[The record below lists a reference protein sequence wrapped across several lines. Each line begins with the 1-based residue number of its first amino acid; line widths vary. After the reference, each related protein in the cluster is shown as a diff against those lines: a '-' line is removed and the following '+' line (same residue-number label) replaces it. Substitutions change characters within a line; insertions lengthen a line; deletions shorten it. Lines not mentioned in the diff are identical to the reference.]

1 MRWYDTDSMDNRDPA
16 RIERIAALVEPLLWR
31 WFRPVIHGLDRIPA
45 GTALYVGNHNAGML
59 TPDSYVF
66 GIAALRAHGVSALPY
81 GLMHEVP
88 IRWPLVHQLF
98 VPMGAVRACPDNGL
112 RALREGHKV
121 LVYPGG
127 DLDAMRSWRD
137 RHKVIFGPRRGYIRL
152 ALRAGAPIVPVVTA
166 GAHETYVILDDGR
179 HIAEAIG
186 ADRLFRVKRWP
197 VALSLPWGLTIGP
210 TPPHFPW
217 PSRMVMEV
225 LPPVH
230 FDRHGEGAAEDADY
244 VERCHEQVHGAMQAA
259 LVRLAAEREAL
270 NAAERRA
277 KRGR

>member
-16 RIERIAALVEPLLWR
+16 MIHRLADTIEPLLSR
-31 WFRPVIHGLDRIPA
+31 WFRPVIHGIERIPPGA
-45 GTALYVGNHNAGML
+45 ALYVGNHNAGML

-66 GIAALRAHGVSALPY
+66 GIAALRGHGVEAVPY
-81 GLMHEVP
+81 GLMHQVP
-88 IRWPLVHQLF
+88 IRWPIVHQLF
-98 VPMGAVRACPDNGL
+98 VPMGAVRAHPDNGL

-127 DLDAMRSWRD
+127 DIDAMRSWSD
-137 RHKVIFGPRRGYIRL
+137 RHRVIFGPRRGYIRL

-166 GAHETYVILDDGR
+166 GAHETYLVLSDGR
-179 HIAEAIG
+179 RIAERLG
-186 ADRLFRVKRWP
+186 TDRLFRVKRWP

-225 LPPVH
+225 LPPVR
-230 FDRHGEGAAEDADY
+230 FDRAGEEAAADASY
-244 VERCHEQVHGAMQAA
+244 VEQCHELVHGAMQDA
-259 LVRLAAEREAL
+259 LIRLAAERELL
-270 NAAERRA
+270 NAAERKNR
-277 KRGR
+277 RTR